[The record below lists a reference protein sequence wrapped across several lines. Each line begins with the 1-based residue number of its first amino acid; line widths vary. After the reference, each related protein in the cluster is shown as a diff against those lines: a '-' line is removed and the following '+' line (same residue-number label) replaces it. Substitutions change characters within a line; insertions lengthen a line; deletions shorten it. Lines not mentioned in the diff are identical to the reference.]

1 MSTHIHG
8 VQEAAYN
15 EFKLNDRIKNR
26 CKVNKNATPRVVFNE
41 ECQMDRKSSKN
52 IQFGRRQRTY
62 QRCQRQ
68 GIPRNPKTLDEIKTY
83 LEQEEVLNRIGK
95 TLHCEPKMFYQQ
107 TVITAL
113 FAYCIFASES
123 ILTNLPAI
131 LNMRI
136 DGTFKVVPAGPFK
149 QLLIICV
156 DVSGHS
162 FPLFYVLLTRKTQA
176 AYMHLFKQLQSKWKL
191 TPMTITTDYERG
203 LRNALRMHY
212 PSAELVG
219 CWFHFIQAIRKRAS
233 KISGFMT
240 FLKTD
245 SSAKK
250 LYRKFYNI
258 PLLKDDKINI
268 AFELLKQ
275 EASSFG
281 TRFNEFIKYFHDQ
294 WILKEGP
301 SSMSVFL
308 QSHRTNNLLESYNS
322 NMKVRVPKSEELIK
336 SNDYAK
342 VFAGGT
348 QVYAKRK
355 KKYRDRDNFINTH
368 QLKFEKG
375 KMSVTEF
382 FDKMGELEDCDVYIE
397 DDDDDEIE
405 MDPLCMLCITNNKTT
420 MLEPCNHLKFCEECV
435 NELMVT

>member
-1 MSTHIHG
+1 MNECPARIKIENDRSSYLMSTHIHG

-219 CWFHFIQAIRKRAS
+219 CWFQFIQAIQ
-233 KISGFMT
+233 
-240 FLKTD
+240 FL
-245 SSAKK
+245 
-250 LYRKFYNI
+250 R
-258 PLLKDDKINI
+258 
-268 AFELLKQ
+268 
-275 EASSFG
+275 
-281 TRFNEFIKYFHDQ
+281 
-294 WILKEGP
+294 
-301 SSMSVFL
+301 
-308 QSHRTNNLLESYNS
+308 
-322 NMKVRVPKSEELIK
+322 SEELIK

-348 QVYAKRK
+348 QVDAKRK

-375 KMSVTEF
+375 KMSMTEF

-435 NELMVT
+435 NELMVTT